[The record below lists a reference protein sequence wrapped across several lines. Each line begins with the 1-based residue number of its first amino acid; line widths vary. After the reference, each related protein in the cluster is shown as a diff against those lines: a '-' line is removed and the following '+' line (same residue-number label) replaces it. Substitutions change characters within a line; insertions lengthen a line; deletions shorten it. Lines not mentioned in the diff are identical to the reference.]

1 MCGRYNIEEAK
12 EMKEVV
18 DRMLR
23 SSLVDE
29 WHKRSCAIKTYGE
42 ICPTDVAPVIASN
55 RSGKQSV
62 FPMRWGFH
70 EKSLLINARVE
81 TASQKP
87 TFKNE
92 WKSHRCIVPA
102 SYYYEWEHLTD
113 NENRKT
119 TGDKYVIQP
128 EGDSCTWL
136 CGLYRFED
144 NMPVFVILTRSADDE
159 ISFIHDRMPLIMPGE
174 LVNDWIS
181 PDSDPEVLVERALTN
196 MIAEKA

>member
-12 EMKEVV
+12 EMRDVV
-18 DRMLR
+18 DKMLR

-29 WHKRSCAIKTYGE
+29 WHKRDSAVKTYGE
-42 ICPTDVAPVIASN
+42 IRPTDVAPVIAPN

-62 FPMRWGFH
+62 FPMKWGFN
-70 EKSLLINARVE
+70 EKSLIINARVE
-81 TASQKP
+81 TASEKP

-144 NMPVFVILTRSADDE
+144 NMPVFVILTRAADDE
-159 ISFIHDRMPLIMPGE
+159 ISYIHDRMPLIMPGE

-181 PDSDPEVLVERALTN
+181 PDSDPEVLVGRALKN
-196 MIAEKA
+196 MIAERA

>member
-1 MCGRYNIEEAK
+1 MCGRYNIDEAK
-12 EMKEVV
+12 EMIDVV
-18 DRMLR
+18 EKMLQ

-29 WHKRSCAIKTYGE
+29 WHKRSCTVKTYGE
-42 ICPTDVAPVIASN
+42 ICPTDVAPVIAPN
-55 RSGKQSV
+55 RLGKRAV
-62 FPMRWGFH
+62 FPMKWGFN

-113 NENRKT
+113 NENKKK

-128 EGDSCTWL
+128 KGDSCTWL

-144 NMPVFVILTRSADDE
+144 NMPVFVILTREADE
-159 ISFIHDRMPLIMPGE
+159 GIRFIHDRMPLIMPDD

-181 PDSDPEVLVERALTN
+181 PDSDPAVLVDKAMTSMMAERA
-196 MIAEKA
+196 

>member
-1 MCGRYNIEEAK
+1 MCGRYNIDEAK

-18 DRMLR
+18 DRMLQ

-29 WHKRSCAIKTYGE
+29 WHKRSCSVQTYGE
-42 ICPTDVAPVIASN
+42 IHPTDVAPVIAPN
-55 RSGKQSV
+55 RSGKRSV
-62 FPMRWGFH
+62 FPMRWGFN

-87 TFKNE
+87 TFRNE
-92 WKSHRCIVPA
+92 WKSHRCIIPA

-113 NENRKT
+113 SNNKKT
-119 TGDKYVIQP
+119 TGDRYVIQP

-144 NMPVFVILTRSADDE
+144 NMPVFVILTKEADDG
-159 ISFIHDRMPLIMPGE
+159 IRFIHDRMPLIMPGE
-174 LVNDWIS
+174 LVNEWIS
-181 PDSDPEVLVERALTN
+181 PESDPAMLVDKALSKMAAERA
-196 MIAEKA
+196 